1 MTDPDE
7 MTSEGETEP
16 VKVFTPWRRL
26 SAVVKPDEQKEK
38 LHKHGARG
46 SVSQDQ
52 QTSTPV

>member
-38 LHKHGARG
+38 LQKHGA
-46 SVSQDQ
+46 
-52 QTSTPV
+52 